1 MAWWCKHS
9 PSHPM
14 LKEHADHE
22 EDGSSDG
29 QGSSYF
35 SGEVI
40 DRGNSLRSHVWLLCT
55 GYACIMN
62 FDARVYRCQLEP
74 VLAGLS

>member
-1 MAWWCKHS
+1 MCRQLVAWWCTHS
-9 PSHPM
+9 PLHLM
-14 LKEHADHE
+14 LKEHADNE

-40 DRGNSLRSHVWLLCT
+40 DRGNSLRSHVWRSLHRKCLHYDLPCKN
-55 GYACIMN
+55 M
-62 FDARVYRCQLEP
+62 
-74 VLAGLS
+74 